1 VAQIG
6 AAIGRQFS
14 CALLRAVSSLPED
27 ELEASLDRLVASE
40 LVFQRGTLP
49 DAVYT
54 FKHAL
59 VQDAAHD
66 SLVRSSRQRLHR
78 QIAEALE
85 TQFPELMD
93 SQPEVFAQHYAEAG
107 LVEKSVAFWGK
118 AGRRSAARSAMAEAA
133 AQFLKGLDQLALL
146 PDEPKRQHQELEL
159 RTGLAA
165 VLKAVRGQSAPETGH
180 AYARARELWEQ
191 LGSPS
196 EFLQVP
202 YGQSIYHQIRGELD
216 LARRLDEDLLRVS
229 RQRNDSAGLVLGH
242 FSYGRNL
249 MFAGRFALSLSHL
262 KEVLA
267 LYDPISHGSLAHEA
281 GINPYADAQALLGTV
296 LFCLGFPDQAL
307 AQSSAAVAEA
317 RQLAF
322 PLSLASSLAFGTTV
336 RSLVGDNAVVA
347 EWTDEL
353 VALATEQ
360 GFPVRHGQGT
370 LFRGWVRVTNG
381 DVIEGISLLRGGS
394 AAYRDAGS
402 EVWMTYYVALLA
414 RACETAGQIEEAV
427 TLLDDGLRIVER
439 TGERWLEAD
448 LYRHKGE
455 LLLRQGQAET
465 AENLYRKALSI
476 AREQE
481 AKLWELRATTSL
493 ARLRRDQ
500 GRCVQ
505 ARDLL
510 APVYGWFT
518 EGFGTADLRKAKAL
532 LEELE

>member
-1 VAQIG
+1 MIQSPTARLPTKPGSTPMLTHRLFWGPSFSVSAFRTRHWHRVAQQSLRLG
-6 AAIGRQFS
+6 SWRFR
-14 CALLRAVSSLPED
+14 CLWLRA
-27 ELEASLDRLVASE
+27 
-40 LVFQRGTLP
+40 
-49 DAVYT
+49 
-54 FKHAL
+54 
-59 VQDAAHD
+59 
-66 SLVRSSRQRLHR
+66 
-78 QIAEALE
+78 
-85 TQFPELMD
+85 
-93 SQPEVFAQHYAEAG
+93 
-107 LVEKSVAFWGK
+107 W
-118 AGRRSAARSAMAEAA
+118 
-133 AQFLKGLDQLALL
+133 
-146 PDEPKRQHQELEL
+146 
-159 RTGLAA
+159 
-165 VLKAVRGQSAPETGH
+165 
-180 AYARARELWEQ
+180 
-191 LGSPS
+191 
-196 EFLQVP
+196 
-202 YGQSIYHQIRGELD
+202 
-216 LARRLDEDLLRVS
+216 
-229 RQRNDSAGLVLGH
+229 
-242 FSYGRNL
+242 
-249 MFAGRFALSLSHL
+249 
-262 KEVLA
+262 
-267 LYDPISHGSLAHEA
+267 
-281 GINPYADAQALLGTV
+281 
-296 LFCLGFPDQAL
+296 
-307 AQSSAAVAEA
+307 
-317 RQLAF
+317 
-322 PLSLASSLAFGTTV
+322 AFGTTV

-481 AKLWELRATTSL
+481 AKLWELRATVSL

-500 GRCVQ
+500 GRCAQ

-518 EGFGTADLRKAKAL
+518 EGFDTPDLKDAKTL
-532 LEELE
+532 LDELG